1 MATGKALDGK
11 PYAGNPHVRFDEGEV
26 APAAKP
32 RRGSLLYK
40 KLMMIGGAVVA
51 ILSIEAKASTVA
63 YWPLAGENGVRTTDS
78 TAFGNEGSGGTMD
91 AVPVTISAWYGE
103 LQNTESH
110 SRVADYYKYF
120 PIGTNAFPAAFGVYD
135 PTAKLNHSASTGLD
149 FDSYRQNWWSGKSI
163 ATNPGVLRVVDPDA
177 IKLSTFT
184 VEMFVKPDPAKKSL
198 YQTFAAMPLQTVSS
212 GNAGSESWA
221 LMITD
226 NQKLYLGCATVDE
239 DGNQTARKTYISSV
253 ASPQLFDGR
262 WHHIAFSVDGTSLK
276 IYFDYALVYSTTID
290 YEIQYAADGDLFIGG
305 STHVT
310 YSYYGSMAHFRVSD
324 EALTS
329 DKFLHFTRTTRAA
342 DVADDVLLHINFEA
356 VDGISTNNVFFN
368 QAATGSAVH
377 LSATNSAGVVGY
389 TKFSPDVYTNKLY
402 SSRRA
407 SIASDNLLSW
417 NRTGN
422 SNGEPCVEWLPSEDV
437 FAESSFTVEMFVK
450 TSTFN
455 AWTHLFKRR
464 LDNNN
469 NGNQIWIGGLSS
481 INQIKFE
488 LNNGPSAITDTT
500 GTIKNGAWHHIA
512 VVYDKDSRS
521 LSYYRDWELIK
532 TSTKESAVSV
542 TSVQTKPIE
551 IGGSPLSGTYAIFN
565 GFIDE
570 VRITKRALGVKEFL
584 TPERANGLI
593 IIFQ

>member
-1 MATGKALDGK
+1 MKKMQMKAGLLVICALG
-11 PYAGNPHVRFDEGEV
+11 AG
-26 APAAKP
+26 
-32 RRGSLLYK
+32 
-40 KLMMIGGAVVA
+40 GGM
-51 ILSIEAKASTVA
+51 ASTVA
-63 YWPLAGENGVRTTDS
+63 YWPLAGENGVRTTSS
-78 TAFGNEGSGGTMD
+78 TVFANEGDGGTMD
-91 AVPVTISAWYGE
+91 AVPVTINAWSGE

-120 PIGTNAFPAAFGVYD
+120 PIGTNAFPMAYGVYD
-135 PTAKLNHSASTGLD
+135 PVANVNKAAAAGLY
-149 FDSYRQNWWSGKSI
+149 FDSYKINWWSQKSI

-177 IKLSTFT
+177 LKLSTFT
-184 VEMFVKPDPAKKSL
+184 VEFFVRPDSAKTYTTV
-198 YQTFAAMPLQTVSS
+198 YQCFAAMPLRTVTD
-212 GNAGSESWA
+212 GKTGTESWS
-221 LMITD
+221 LMLT
-226 NQKLYLGCATVDE
+226 NQKQLYLGCGTVD
-239 DGNQTARKTYISSV
+239 DGGNQSSREISIASV

-262 WHHIAFSVDGTSLK
+262 WHHIAFSVDGKNLK
-276 IYFDYALVYSTTID
+276 IYADYALVHSATLSN
-290 YEIQYAADGDLFIGG
+290 EIQYAPDGDLFIGG
-305 STHVT
+305 STHILN
-310 YSYYGSMAHFRVSD
+310 SYYGSMAHFRVSD

-329 DKFLHFTRTTRAA
+329 DKFLHFTRTEKAA
-342 DVADDVLLHINFEA
+342 DEANDVLLHINFEA

-389 TKFSPDVYTNKLY
+389 TKFLPDVYTNKLY

-422 SNGEPCVEWLPSEDV
+422 SNGDPCVEWLPSEDV

-450 TSTFN
+450 TSTFD

-469 NGNQIWIGGLSS
+469 NGNQIWIGGLKTA
-481 INQIKFE
+481 NQVKFE
-488 LNNGPSAITDTT
+488 LNNGPSSITDTT

-521 LSYYRDWELIK
+521 LSYYRDWELIE
-532 TSTKESAVSV
+532 TSTKASAVSV
-542 TSVQTKPIE
+542 TSVTTKPIE
-551 IGGSPLSGTYAIFN
+551 IGGSPLSGANAKFN

-584 TPERANGLI
+584 SPEHAKGLI
-593 IIFQ
+593 IVFQ

>member
-1 MATGKALDGK
+1 M
-11 PYAGNPHVRFDEGEV
+11 
-26 APAAKP
+26 
-32 RRGSLLYK
+32 SLHLK
-40 KLMMIGGAVVA
+40 GLPFAAVVA
-51 ILSIEAKASTVA
+51 SAMLPLATMATTVA

-78 TAFGNEGSGGTMD
+78 TVFSNEGSGGTMD
-91 AVPVTISAWYGE
+91 AVPVTIRAWYGT
-103 LQNTESH
+103 LQTAESH
-110 SRVADYYKYF
+110 PNKADYYTDY

-135 PTAKLNHSASTGLD
+135 PVAKENLSSATGLY
-149 FDSYRQNWWSGKSI
+149 FDAYLRNWWDKYNISAWIG
-163 ATNPGVLRVVDPDA
+163 GLRVVDPDA

-184 VEMFVKPDPAKKSL
+184 VEMFVKPDPAKKSQ
-198 YQTFAAMPLQTVSS
+198 YQMIAAMPLRTVNE
-212 GNAGSESWA
+212 GATGTESWS
-221 LMITD
+221 LMLTHL
-226 NQKLYLGCATVDE
+226 QKLYLGCGTVDE
-239 DGNQTARKTYISSV
+239 DGNQTYRKTYVSSV
-253 ASPQLFDGR
+253 ATLQLYDGR

-276 IYFDYALVYSTTID
+276 MYFDYALLYSTTID
-290 YEIQYAADGDLFIGG
+290 HEIQYAADGDLFIGG
-305 STHVT
+305 STHT
-310 YSYYGSMAHFRVSD
+310 IYSYYGSMAHFRVSD

-329 DKFLHFTRTTRAA
+329 DKFLHFTRTEKAA
-342 DVADDVLLHINFEA
+342 DEANDVLLHINFEA
-356 VDGISTNNVFFN
+356 VDGISTNNIFFN

-450 TSTFN
+450 TSTFK

-464 LDNNN
+464 FDNNN
-469 NGNQIWIGGLSS
+469 TGNQIWIGGLGSD
-481 INQIKFE
+481 NQIKFS
-488 LNNGPSAITDTT
+488 LNNGSNEIADTT
-500 GTIKNGAWHHIA
+500 GTINNGAWHHIA

-532 TSTKESAVSV
+532 TSTKASAVSV
-542 TSVQTKPIE
+542 TSVTTKPIE

-584 TPERANGLI
+584 TPERAQGLI
-593 IIFQ
+593 IFVR